1 LRQPEPC
8 QGPPGWL
15 LGRGAI
21 FIAAHAIVAFGMM
34 QKQYCLCVDD
44 FAIVDHCRRFIE
56 RRLQD
61 FNIFAF
67 AFVFEPAAVGAKK
80 VSF

>member
-1 LRQPEPC
+1 MRQPEPC
-8 QGPPGWL
+8 QGSPGWL
-15 LGRGAI
+15 FGRGLI
-21 FIAAHAIVAFGMM
+21 FIAAHATGAFGIM
-34 QKQYCLCVDD
+34 QKQNCLCVDD

-67 AFVFEPAAVGAKK
+67 AFVFEPAALGAKN